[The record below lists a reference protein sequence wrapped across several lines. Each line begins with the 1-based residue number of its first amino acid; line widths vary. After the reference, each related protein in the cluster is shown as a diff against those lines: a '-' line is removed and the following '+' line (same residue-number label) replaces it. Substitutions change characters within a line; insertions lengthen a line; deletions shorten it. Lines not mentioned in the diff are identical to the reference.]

1 MFKKTDKYGHEK
13 LVALAGVGRALT
25 SVRTTRGADRVWKYM
40 SDLTRLGIL
49 TPKQDGKEVYY
60 VNIDLVRILEG

>member
-25 SVRTTRGADRVWKYM
+25 SVRTTRGAGRVWKYI

-49 TPKQDGKEVYY
+49 TLTKDRKEVYY